1 MQGQIKTYNE
11 DRAFGFILGED
22 GQDYF
27 FHISNWK
34 TAASLIRGSTVSFI
48 PGESEK
54 GKIATDIESIAK
66 KPEFVSFGSERLKL
80 SNIKTYGISQE
91 YTECLHT
98 ARVKVYELTT
108 IRFKRLL
115 AKPKEPL
122 NNSLCS
128 VPTRCI
134 SRNLHLVKVISA
146 QNSHYLS
153 AFLLLFLKKGRL
165 PPVSGYGEFS
175 PGYGKRIQIGTSEH
189 GVQSVLVFLQTTI
202 HGFLVAELTLDD
214 PERVLYFAA
223 HRGFAVFNITL
234 PVNRVVTDP
243 GKTAGAAVNAEINF

>member
-91 YTECLHT
+91 YAECLHT

-115 AKPKEPL
+115 AKPKYVKNCL
-122 NNSLCS
+122 NPTGETIEIKDWEQFS
-128 VPTRCI
+128 VKEKQYWRLTVHNDSTHKDEIYSTKIIKTRNGIRGLNEDDGAVYDEKGNI
-134 SRNLHLVKVISA
+134 SSIGPIDG
-146 QNSHYLS
+146 
-153 AFLLLFLKKGRL
+153 FFD
-165 PPVSGYGEFS
+165 
-175 PGYGKRIQIGTSEH
+175 GKR
-189 GVQSVLVFLQTTI
+189 
-202 HGFLVAELTLDD
+202 LDD
-214 PERVLYFAA
+214 KDITYGPLKYLY
-223 HRGFAVFNITL
+223 
-234 PVNRVVTDP
+234 VTTFQNTNYRWFENSASFDIFDKCKELDRYL
-243 GKTAGAAVNAEINF
+243 GV